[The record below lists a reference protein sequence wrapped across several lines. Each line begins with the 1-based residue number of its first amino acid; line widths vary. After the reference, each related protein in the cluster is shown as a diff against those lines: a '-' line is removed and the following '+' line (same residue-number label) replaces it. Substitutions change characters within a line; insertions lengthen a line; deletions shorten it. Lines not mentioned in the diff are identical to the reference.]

1 MCNIPVLCIPPSYS
15 IACISCPTLYVKL
28 KEIKPP
34 GCVLT
39 LLEYDQRF
47 ECHSDFVFYD
57 YNKPLKLPDSLQA
70 NLFDVVV
77 VDPPFLSEECLTKAA
92 MTTKHLAKDKIILCT
107 GAVMEDVAKQVLDVT
122 PCNFVP
128 KHANNLANEFR
139 CYLNYK
145 SDLL

>member
-1 MCNIPVLCIPPSYS
+1 MYILPHTLCEVEGDKTSWL
-15 IACISCPTLYVKL
+15 C
-28 KEIKPP
+28 
-34 GCVLT
+34 LT

-57 YNKPLKLPDSLQA
+57 YKEPLKLPESLQA

-77 VDPPFLSEECLTKAA
+77 VDPPLLSEECLPKAA
-92 MTTKHLAKDKIILCT
+92 MTTKHLIKDKIILCT
-107 GAVMEDVAKQVLDVT
+107 GAVMENVAKQVLDVK

-128 KHANNLANEFR
+128 KHVNILANEFC

-145 SDLL
+145 SDHL